1 MAGKQGL
8 CVRECVYRCVFM
20 CAALQISERKHKG
33 TEEWNDGFIN
43 SGTFDLCRTS
53 LNDSQGLILADV
65 HQILS
70 LNILHTLWN
79 SFIYVT
85 LPFVYGIGSAPVVIL
100 PLLCVSD
107 RYSSTTCFKTLYD
120 GSLNRCLN
128 QIVFHYTK
136 NNITILTFQWYS
148 LARGCCVPP
157 SHLYALWIC
166 LR

>member
-1 MAGKQGL
+1 M
-8 CVRECVYRCVFM
+8 CVSVCVFV
-20 CAALQISERKHKG
+20 CASLQISKSKHTG
-33 TEEWNDGFIN
+33 TKKWKDGFIN
-43 SGTFDLCRTS
+43 SGTFDLCRAR
-53 LNDSQGLILADV
+53 LNGSQGLILADL

-70 LNILHTLWN
+70 LNILLKIFHLCDPTVAFMASDQLLQFS
-79 SFIYVT
+79 SF
-85 LPFVYGIGSAPVVIL
+85 PHS
-100 PLLCVSD
+100 VSE

-136 NNITILTFQWYS
+136 NNITILTFQWNS

-166 LR
+166 RR